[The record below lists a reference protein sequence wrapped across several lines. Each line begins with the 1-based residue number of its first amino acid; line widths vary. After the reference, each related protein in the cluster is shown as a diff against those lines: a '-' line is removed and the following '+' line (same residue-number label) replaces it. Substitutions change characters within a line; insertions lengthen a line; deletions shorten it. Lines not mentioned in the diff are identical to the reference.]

1 MARDLNFRLHRCQ
14 YCDRPAVRTWD
25 DDLLTCDHAVC
36 KDSAFREIV
45 LRNHYG
51 RKTRFGLE
59 LRHTEPP
66 YERPVAA

>member
-25 DDLLTCDHAVC
+25 ADLQTCDHAVC
-36 KDSAFREIV
+36 KDSALREVV

-51 RKTRFGLE
+51 RETLFRPGPLH
-59 LRHTEPP
+59 REPP
-66 YERPVAA
+66 YQAPLAA

>member
-25 DDLLTCDHAVC
+25 VDLLTCDHEAC

-45 LRNHYG
+45 LRNHHW
-51 RKTRFGLE
+51 RETLFQPE
-59 LRHTEPP
+59 PLRREPP
-66 YERPVAA
+66 YEPPVAA